1 VTESYSMLTI
11 LTKRKYMDSASNKLL
26 IVYHSKSGTVKQM
39 ADAIISGATTTPA
52 TKVELVN
59 PLKVTPET
67 VKTCQAIIIG
77 TPENFGYMSGPI
89 KYFFEEIYY
98 DCIECTRGLSY
109 ALFVAADNDGSG
121 AVSSMKKIITGLGWN
136 NIAEPMICKNGVT
149 SQELELCREL
159 GMTVSAGLE
168 LGLY

>member
-1 VTESYSMLTI
+1 MLI
-11 LTKRKYMDSASNKLL
+11 IPVKRKYMDDALNKLL
-26 IVYHSKSGTVKQM
+26 IVYHSKSGTVKKM
-39 ADAIISGATTTPA
+39 ADAIVMGAKAIPGTT
-52 TKVELVN
+52 VELVD

-67 VKTCQAIIIG
+67 VKTCRAIIIG

-98 DCIECTRGLSY
+98 ECIECTRGLSY

-136 NIAEPMICKNGVT
+136 NIAEPMICKKGVT
-149 SQELELCREL
+149 SQEIESCREL
-159 GMTVSAGLE
+159 GMTISAGLD